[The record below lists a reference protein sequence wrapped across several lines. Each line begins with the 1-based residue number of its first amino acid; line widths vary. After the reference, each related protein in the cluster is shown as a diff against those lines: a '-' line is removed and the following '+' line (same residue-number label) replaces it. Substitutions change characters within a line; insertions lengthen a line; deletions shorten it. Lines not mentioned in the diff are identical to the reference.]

1 MSVLSKDERMNNT
14 IKKFSAVLICS
25 FVSIVSFSQ
34 YSKAPVPYQGALLYN
49 QSLIHPQ
56 LTKKYYGLNGHRLMW
71 VVKENQAKQLREQ
84 LIKNIDST
92 VYFGLNPLKYHLA
105 ELRGICEADEFTD
118 SAKAFEADELFTDAF
133 IALCKDIYAG
143 VNISQWITYDEFS
156 KKYEATDDDYLLN
169 KLTRITKGYEI
180 DLLLQSLEPS
190 NTRYHTFKNELFT
203 QVNGKNVAM
212 MKQLSLA
219 LNFQRWINHFRF
231 DSYIVIN
238 IPSATLRYYQE
249 DTIALQM
256 KVVVGKP
263 STTTPRFAAQCD
275 EVILYPYWNVPSS
288 IALNE
293 LLPKVK
299 RNPAVL
305 NEMNMQVV
313 NSKGMIISPFEINWS
328 RLNKK
333 YFPYRFRQS
342 TGCDNSLG
350 VIKFNITD
358 PYSVYMHDTN
368 NKTAFLSGYR
378 FYSHGCIRVEQ
389 PMQLGNIL
397 LNNQLDTAFLQACY
411 KKQEPVQV
419 SLKNPV
425 PVFVVYHTADTDA
438 AGRIKFYKDVYGILK

>member
-1 MSVLSKDERMNNT
+1 MWVLSKEEEMSKT
-14 IKKFSAVLICS
+14 IKMFSAVFICS
-25 FVSIVSFSQ
+25 FVSFVSFSQ
-34 YSKAPVPYQGALLYN
+34 NNKAPVLYPGALLYK
-49 QSLIHPQ
+49 QSLIYPE
-56 LTKKYYGLNGHRLMW
+56 LTHKYYELNGHHLLW
-71 VVKENQAKQLREQ
+71 VVKENQAKQLREE
-84 LIKNIDST
+84 LIKNIDT
-92 VYFGLNPLKYHLA
+92 AVYLGLNPSKYHLA
-105 ELRGICEADEFTD
+105 ELIRICEADEITD
-118 SAKAFEADELFTDAF
+118 SANAFNADELFTDAL
-133 IALCKDIYAG
+133 IALCKDIYTG
-143 VNISQWITYDEFS
+143 ININQWITYDEFS
-156 KKYEATDDDYLLN
+156 KKYESADDEYLLN
-169 KLTRITKGYEI
+169 KLTGITQGDEI
-180 DLLLQSLEPS
+180 ASLLQSLEPS
-190 NTRYHTFKNELFT
+190 NTQYHIFKSELFT
-203 QVNGKNVAM
+203 QVNSKNVAM

-219 LNFQRWINHFRF
+219 LNFQRWICHFGF
-231 DSYIVIN
+231 YNYIIIN
-238 IPSATLRYYQE
+238 IPSATLRFYQA

-256 KVVVGKP
+256 KVIVGKP
-263 STTTPRFAAQCD
+263 STKTPRFAAQCD
-275 EVILYPYWNVPSS
+275 EIILYPYWNVPSS

-305 NEMNMQVV
+305 DEMNMQVV
-313 NSKGMIISPFEINWS
+313 NSKGVIVSPFEINWS

-397 LNNQLDTAFLQACY
+397 LSNQLDTAFLQACY
-411 KKQEPVQV
+411 KKQEPVQI
-419 SLKNPV
+419 SLKKPV
-425 PVFVVYHTADTDA
+425 PVFVVYHTADADA